1 MRSIQTRLLLLL
13 AGGSATLVLAGGWVL
28 DGLVRRQLL
37 AMLDA
42 ALPSRAEALAIV
54 LALDPDAMQ
63 EGRESA
69 LAAALEVTSRPFFF
83 QIWTHDG
90 VTAGRSPSLAGVDLP
105 YVHGDEP
112 TPWFGGIERL
122 PNGQAGRAVAVVM
135 HQVRAVGASGGG
147 AAARFPLTIVV
158 ATDQTELDAT
168 LARLRRV
175 ALLIVLVA
183 LGVGVLTLRWVL
195 RSGLAPLR
203 ELAEQARGLDA
214 RSLASRFELE
224 RVPSELV
231 PIRDRLNELL
241 ERLQAAFDHEQ
252 RFTSSLA
259 HELRTPI
266 AELRTLAEVALRA
279 DPAARS
285 SGNYQAFLTSVER
298 IQSLVQALLLL
309 RRSEA
314 GQLERAGDRVELG
327 TLVQDVL
334 DDHEAS
340 AAQRRLSIEA
350 EIADGVWL
358 DTNRAMLRAIVD
370 NLLRNAVEYAP
381 TGTAVRVDVERTG
394 ASFACRIRNAAP
406 ALDEES
412 VARLFEPR
420 KGGQTR
426 RDGSHLGL
434 GLALCNALARFVGLE
449 LAAALDPEHRL
460 VFTIAGPA
468 RADADQ
474 RR

>member
-13 AGGSATLVLAGGWVL
+13 AAGSATLVFAGGWVL

-37 AMLDA
+37 AMLDV
-42 ALPSRAEALAIV
+42 ALLSRAEALANV
-54 LALDPDAMQ
+54 LAIDPDAMR

-69 LAAALEVTSRPFFF
+69 LAAALEVTSRPFYF

-90 VTAGRSPSLAGVDLP
+90 ITAGRSPSLAGVDLP
-105 YVHGDEP
+105 NLHGDP
-112 TPWFGGIERL
+112 TKPWFGDIERL
-122 PNGQAGRAVAVVM
+122 PNGRAGRAVEVVT
-135 HQVRAVGASGGG
+135 RRLPASDAAGADE
-147 AAARFPLTIVV
+147 AARYPLTIVV

-175 ALLIVLVA
+175 ALSIALLA
-183 LGVGVLTLRWVL
+183 LGLGVLTLRWVL
-195 RSGLAPLR
+195 RTGLAPLR
-203 ELAEQARGLDA
+203 ELAEQARALDA

-224 RVPSELV
+224 HAPSELA

-241 ERLQAAFDHEQ
+241 ARLQADFDHEQ

-279 DPAARS
+279 DPVARS

-298 IQSLVQALLLL
+298 IQALVQALLLL

-314 GQLERAGDRVELG
+314 GQLERAGDHVELG

-340 AAQRRLSIEA
+340 AAQRSLALEA
-350 EIADGVWL
+350 ELADGVWL

-381 TGTAVRVDVERTG
+381 GGTAVRVGVERAG
-394 ASFACRIRNAAP
+394 AGFVLRIRNAAP

-420 KGGQTR
+420 RGGQTR

-434 GLALCNALARFVGLE
+434 GLALCNALARFVELE
-449 LAAALDPEHRL
+449 LSAALDAEHHL

-468 RADADQ
+468 RDA
-474 RR
+474 